1 MSGVVSPF
9 ADRIKKVYIAMD
21 KTNHKERYTLVSLLL
36 TKLPYQRYNENNSSS
51 PFQN

>member
-9 ADRIKKVYIAMD
+9 ADRIKQVYIAMD
-21 KTNHKERYTLVSLLL
+21 KTNYKERYTLAFFLLNYH
-36 TKLPYQRYNENNSSS
+36 TKSYNENNSSS